1 VQRKLSLTR
10 PEELVARCT
19 RALTSPVS
27 IAARTS
33 DSFSFSADERG
44 VAGVAWRDGRL
55 PELTERDG
63 VREAMTV
70 PASRVCY
77 HATESRR

>member
-19 RALTSPVS
+19 RAPMSPLS

-33 DSFSFSADERG
+33 VSFSFSAGE
-44 VAGVAWRDGRL
+44 RL
-55 PELTERDG
+55 PELTEREG

-70 PASRVCY
+70 PASRVSF
-77 HATESRR
+77 SRCRVGGG